1 MPEPFATPR
10 TETSFLPT
18 LNFAEAIFLRVS
30 VVRMASEN
38 SRNFCSDGC
47 RDANNEGRFET
58 IFSVGSGTP
67 IIPVEDGNTAVAAT
81 PRLFAVCSQTC
92 RHAFTPAR
100 PVAQFAFPA
109 FTS

>member
-1 MPEPFATPR
+1 
-10 TETSFLPT
+10 
-18 LNFAEAIFLRVS
+18 
-30 VVRMASEN
+30 
-38 SRNFCSDGC
+38 
-47 RDANNEGRFET
+47 EGRFET

-109 FTS
+109 FTSTARTRPRDAASDSRPTSTGAATKRFFVNTAAADVPSAASMSAKSGRPLAL